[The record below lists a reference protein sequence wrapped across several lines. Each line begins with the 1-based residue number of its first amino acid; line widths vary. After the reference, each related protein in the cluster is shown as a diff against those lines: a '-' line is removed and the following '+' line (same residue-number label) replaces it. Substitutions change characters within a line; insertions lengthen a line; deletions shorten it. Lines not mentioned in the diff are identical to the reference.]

1 MSVGKYIPLLD
12 DEQETLQRMIEG
24 QDVYVEVVDWG
35 YHSTPIITAGDKR
48 VQVRFMMEFVKPVGL
63 SVPVNQFT
71 LRLKLRNGRTIF
83 QDTKS
88 ARYNNRPL
96 SVTAGMQLDM
106 VWDIA
111 LDRISAD
118 FKRQFLPG
126 IKGKEVARIISGKTV
141 KKVK

>member
-1 MSVGKYIPLLD
+1 MGAGKYEPLLA

-24 QDVYVEVVDWG
+24 QDVYVEVVGWG
-35 YHSTPIITAGDKR
+35 YHPAPTITAGDKR
-48 VQVRFMMEFVKPVGL
+48 VQVRFQMEFVKPVGI

-88 ARYNNRPL
+88 TRYNNRPL
-96 SVTAGMQLDM
+96 SITAGYSLDM

-111 LDRISAD
+111 LDNISAD
-118 FKRQFLPG
+118 LKKQFLPG
-126 IKGKEVARIISGKTV
+126 IKGREVARISNGKV
-141 KKVK
+141 DKKG